1 MAQQNERE
9 YLERR
14 RQVSEANARAAAD
27 PGIARIHGQ
36 LAEHYAKRLQQQ
48 GSLAAE

>member
-14 RQVSEANARAAAD
+14 RQVSEANARAAVD
-27 PGIARIHGQ
+27 PGIAKIHGQ
-36 LAEHYAKRLQQQ
+36 LAAHYAKRLQQQ
-48 GSLAAE
+48 PAAE

>member
-1 MAQQNERE
+1 VAQQNERD

-14 RQVSEANARAAAD
+14 RQVSEANARAAVD
-27 PGIARIHGQ
+27 PGIAKIHGQ

-48 GSLAAE
+48 EPNAAE